1 MRKIITLFVLAFT
14 MMAGT
19 LFAYEPNP
27 EFFEVIDDMVYYYEE
42 VEPQY
47 DGDGIRCFL
56 STGPI
61 GMKEEAHLQYLKFE
75 LVKKMMCRY
84 FDDAKRTADEENKEN
99 YKTKAE
105 NCKNRAINE
114 IPFITEKNFWTI
126 NEHQYIKIFCKYL
139 KKIQK
144 AELKKQKLSK

>member
-1 MRKIITLFVLAFT
+1 MKKIFVLMMLFT
-14 MMAGT
+14 MMIAG

-27 EFFEVIDDMVYYYEE
+27 EFFDVSDDMVYYCEE

-47 DGDGIRCFL
+47 GGNGIRCFL
-56 STGPI
+56 SSPI
-61 GMKEEAHLQYLKFE
+61 GMKNDALFYYRVFESEKKLMYVYFSLANEES
-75 LVKKMMCRY
+75 
-84 FDDAKRTADEENKEN
+84 DEEIKEK
-99 YKTKAE
+99 YKNDAID
-105 NCKNRAINE
+105 CINRAINK

>member
-1 MRKIITLFVLAFT
+1 MKKILMVLM

-19 LFAYEPNP
+19 LFAYEPNT
-27 EFFEVIDDMVYYYEE
+27 EFFNVIDDNIITYKEE

-47 DGDGIRCFL
+47 GSSGIRCFITSRKSLERVAL
-56 STGPI
+56 S
-61 GMKEEAHLQYLKFE
+61 LYSRFE
-75 LVKKMMCRY
+75 HKREMMFMY
-84 FDDAKRTADEENKEN
+84 FSYADEEVDEEKKEEYKNKAIN
-99 YKTKAE
+99 YI
-105 NCKNRAINE
+105 NRAINE

-126 NEHQYIKIFCKYL
+126 NKYQYIKIFCKYL